1 MKFQRYKTFPTTA
14 VAWRYSILTKIKV
27 WFFIIMLG
35 LLVVSSYSIDR
46 IILPLLE
53 KETAKLVVRAGNE
66 MVSEVMGK
74 LTIAKTLTVSLA
86 NIASQLPNDELTHK
100 LLIPQIFNSGELK
113 NFIAGGGVWPEP
125 FLFDE
130 NQERRSFFWGRN
142 KDNIFE
148 YYEDYNDPKG
158 LGYHHEEWY
167 VPTSYIKKDQVYWSK
182 SYADPYS
189 HQPMVTSSAP
199 IFKDGLF
206 YGVSTIDIKLE
217 GVKEL
222 LDKHVQSLGGYAFM
236 LDQNGRFI
244 SFPDQNIGLKLFSN
258 NEYITLSDLAKQQSD
273 FKQFNEEIERVNQ
286 VTQNDLTELSEEL
299 AQQSYQINIKEA
311 KVIAS
316 IITLPLQDKTD
327 NFISSF
333 HIEKDAIYK
342 SAATGLLFRV
352 PDTQWILGIII
363 PKQILFSSVSDI
375 TQTIAKYQ
383 LVAILVFIVVL
394 FFILQRILK
403 RPLVSIVNQLQESM
417 KSNRYQ
423 LIEYN
428 EKDELGVLSY
438 WFNKR
443 TELLEQFETELKDK
457 TFVLQSALD
466 SANAGTLFYNI
477 KEDKLT
483 WDERSCAIF
492 DIEPE
497 AFTQE
502 IDAWRQCVHMDD
514 IQKAEEKFSAALID
528 KSIKDFEM
536 EYRVITRNEKLRW
549 VQVHTEIIRDKEG
562 NALFCSGL
570 HLDVTTTKEANTKL
584 KESEIRFH
592 TLFDLLPDSIVL
604 IDWETFKLLEF
615 NAAAYTLLGYSR
627 DEFADFTISDINWD
641 IPEENLAQRQNEIKA
656 NRKGNLEVKHRH
668 KDGKILI
675 RSVIYNTIK
684 LNNRDVIVMVWH
696 DLTEKK
702 KTEIMRLEKES
713 AELANISK
721 SEFLANM
728 SHELRTPMHGI
739 LSFAR
744 FGIKNI
750 DKEDKAKNLK
760 YFERINV
767 SGERLLALLNDLLD
781 LSKLEAGKMEFD
793 IVDADLEKVVE
804 HCVAEQQARI
814 NEMNLSVIINAKHSS
829 QVACDAVR
837 IGQVITNFL
846 SNAIKFSPEQS
857 EIIITIQPQALKQG
871 EQSINGIQLSIED
884 NGVGIPPNELDVV
897 FDKFIQSSKTKT
909 NAGGTGLGLSICTEI
924 IKGHH
929 GKLWAENGKNGG
941 AIFYFLIPVE

>member
-66 MVSEVMGK
+66 MVSEVMGQ

-258 NEYITLSDLAKQQSD
+258 NEYITISDLAKQQSA

>member
-1 MKFQRYKTFPTTA
+1 
-14 VAWRYSILTKIKV
+14 
-27 WFFIIMLG
+27 MLG

-66 MVSEVMGK
+66 MVSEVMGQ

-142 KDNIFE
+142 KNNIFE

-258 NEYITLSDLAKQQSD
+258 NEYITLSDLAKQQSA